1 MISSAK
7 LEVQLLVDACKR
19 VGVTRVVLSPGSRN
33 APLSIA
39 FDEDDHFEVFVI
51 PDERCAAFYALGMA
65 MQIGHPVVL
74 ACTSGSAPLNYYPA
88 VVEAFYQRIPLIV
101 LTADRPEEW
110 VDQGDGQTIRQRNV
124 FGDHVVKAG
133 QLFEI
138 HTDAQRWNLERIL
151 AETLQASIAKSKGP
165 VHINVPLSEP
175 LYETTTEVHTL
186 KSWIH
191 AAHLNRDLSDH
202 EKSLLRI
209 MWNNANKRLV
219 IVGQHGPDKQLQE
232 ALHEL
237 VKDNSVAVLVE
248 HTSNVQHPYF
258 VSCIDRVLEAIP
270 ESDMNAFK
278 PELIVTIGGA
288 IVSKRIK
295 RFLRAS
301 KAPVVRFGTDF
312 PWMDTFQNLVYSGE
326 IAPATGIRMLADWD
340 KEKPVYSGF
349 GGVWNKLSYE
359 VGQRHSSILPEIP
372 YCDLKVMEAIMDVIP
387 DDTRLHVS
395 NSSMIR
401 YALLFD
407 PIKGLIYHCNRGT
420 SGIDGS
426 TSTASGAALADPKH
440 GHVLITGDLS
450 FFYDSNAFWTSSLP
464 KNLRV
469 IVVNN
474 GGGDIFSI
482 IPGPSTTAQHK
493 KIFVAEQNFFA
504 KGICE
509 TFGVTYLRANNL
521 EELDGLWVEF
531 FEDCENNRPKLL
543 EINTMN
549 CQNSEQLAAYFKRIK
564 VV

>member
-39 FDEDDHFEVFVI
+39 FDEDDHFEIFVV

-65 MQIGHPVVL
+65 MQSRHPVVL

-138 HTDAQRWNLERIL
+138 HSDTQRWNLERIL
-151 AETLQASIAKSKGP
+151 AETLQASIGKSKGP

-175 LYETTTEVHTL
+175 LYQTTSEITTL

-191 AAHLNRDLSDH
+191 AAHLDRHLS
-202 EKSLLRI
+202 ENEERRLRVL
-209 MWNNANKRLV
+209 WNNSHKRLV
-219 IVGQHGPDKQLQE
+219 IVGQHEPDRKLQD
-232 ALHEL
+232 ALNEL
-237 VKDNSVAVLVE
+237 VKDNSVAILVE

-258 VSCIDRVLEAIP
+258 VSCIDRVLGAI
-270 ESDMNAFK
+270 SDEQLASFN

-312 PWMDTFQNLVYSGE
+312 PWMDTFQHLVYSAE
-326 IAPATGIRMLADWD
+326 INAATGIRLLSDWD
-340 KEKPVYSGF
+340 KEKPVFSGY
-349 GGVWNKLSYE
+349 GANWNKLSFE
-359 VGQRHSSILPEIP
+359 VGQRHEAILPQMP
-372 YCDLKVMEAIMDVIP
+372 FCDLKVMQAIMDVVP
-387 DDTRLHVS
+387 DETHFHVS

-407 PIKGLIYHCNRGT
+407 PIKGLTYHCNRGT

-426 TSTASGAALADPKH
+426 TSTACGAALVDSKK
-440 GHVLITGDLS
+440 GHLLVTGDLS
-450 FFYDSNAFWTSSLP
+450 FFYDSNAFWSAQLP

-469 IVVNN
+469 IIVNN

-493 KIFVAEQNFFA
+493 KIFVAEQAFKA

-509 TFGVTYLRANNL
+509 TFDVEYLSAGSMN
-521 EELDGLWVEF
+521 ELDQIWASF
-531 FEDCENNRPKLL
+531 FDESKNDRPKLL
-543 EINTMN
+543 EIMTSG
-549 CQNSEQLAAYFKRIK
+549 CQNSQHLAAYFNKIK
-564 VV
+564 EA

>member
-65 MQIGHPVVL
+65 MQSGHPVVL

-88 VVEAFYQRIPLIV
+88 VVEAFYQRIPLVV

-138 HTDAQRWNLERIL
+138 HTDTQRWNLERIL

-175 LYETTTEVHTL
+175 LYETTTEVQTL

-209 MWNNANKRLV
+209 MWNNAHKRLV
-219 IVGQHGPDKQLQE
+219 IVGQHTPNKQLQD

-270 ESDMNAFK
+270 ETEASAFK
-278 PELIVTIGGA
+278 PDLIVTVGGA

-349 GGVWNKLSYE
+349 GAGWNKLSYE
-359 VGQRHSSILPEIP
+359 VGQRHSRILPEIP
-372 YCDLKVMEAIMDVIP
+372 YCDLKVMEAIMDIIP
-387 DDTRLHVS
+387 DNTRLHVS

-401 YALLFD
+401 YALLFE
-407 PIKGLIYHCNRGT
+407 PIKGLIYQCNRGT

-426 TSTASGAALADPKH
+426 TSTACGAAFADPKH

-450 FFYDSNAFWTSSLP
+450 FFYDSNAFWSVNLP

-482 IPGPSTTAQHK
+482 IPGPSSTAQHK

-504 KGICE
+504 KGICD
-509 TFGVTYLRANNL
+509 TFNVTYLRANTL
-521 EELDGLWVEF
+521 EELAGLWIEF
-531 FEDCENNRPKLL
+531 FEDSENNRPKLL

-549 CQNSEQLAAYFKRIK
+549 CQNSEQLSAYFKKIK
-564 VV
+564 GN

>member
-65 MQIGHPVVL
+65 MQSGYPVVL

-209 MWNNANKRLV
+209 MWNNAHKRLV

-270 ESDMNAFK
+270 ESDMIAFK

-288 IVSKRIK
+288 VVSKRIK

-531 FEDCENNRPKLL
+531 FEDSENNRPKLL

-549 CQNSEQLAAYFKRIK
+549 CQNSEQLSAYFKKIK
-564 VV
+564 GI